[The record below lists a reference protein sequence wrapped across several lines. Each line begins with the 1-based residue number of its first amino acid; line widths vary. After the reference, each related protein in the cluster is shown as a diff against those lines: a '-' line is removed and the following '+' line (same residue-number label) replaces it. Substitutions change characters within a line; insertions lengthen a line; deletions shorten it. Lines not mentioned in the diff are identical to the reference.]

1 MNSVPLN
8 LSNAQMAK
16 LRNQKAV
23 QINPSQVGSG
33 QNVVLDSVNY
43 KKLVK
48 AYNAGKSVRIT
59 LTGHEAQMSGGSLK
73 SVARAIK
80 KPFKDP
86 NLGRKISNT
95 SRKIKN
101 TVNKFE
107 VVGDLGIPYV
117 SDAYNAIHAGVNSGD
132 ALVQS
137 GVELNNARLY
147 GDAEDKQRALQ
158 GFNTTMMKNFAGL
171 NNANSNSNLNG
182 QGVNPYI
189 PRKGGAYRTAGGSFR
204 SSGSKGG
211 AYRGSSYKTGGSI
224 GMRPAVMRP
233 SGDET
238 NILRPNH
245 PSFNPPKPD
254 SYSGSGMKH
263 TCPHCGNSRK
273 KITLR

>member
-8 LSNAQMAK
+8 LSNAQMVK
-16 LRNQKAV
+16 LRKQVPV
-23 QINPSQVGSG
+23 QIKPSQVGSG
-33 QNVVLDSVNY
+33 QAVFLDATNY

-48 AYNAGKSVRIT
+48 AYNANKSVRIT
-59 LTGHEAQMSGGSLK
+59 LTAHEAQLSGGSFK

-86 NLGRKISNT
+86 DLGRKIANT

-117 SDAYNAIHAGVNSGD
+117 SDAYNAIQAGVNSGD

-137 GVELNNARLY
+137 GVEMNNARLY

-158 GFNTTMMKNFAGL
+158 GFNTTMMKNFAGM
-171 NNANSNSNLNG
+171 NSMSG
-182 QGVNPYI
+182 QGVNPYL
-189 PRKGGAYRTAGGSFR
+189 PRKGGAYRTAGGSYK

-211 AYRGSSYKTGGSI
+211 SYKTGGSI

-233 SGDET
+233 SDDET

-254 SYSGSGMKH
+254 SYSGRGMKH
-263 TCPHCGNSRK
+263 KSCPHCGK
-273 KITLR
+273 